1 MVALQAR
8 IVGDTGQRFVRL
20 LTAAFRLLFALF
32 SPDDKKRDNRRR
44 TAGQPPD
51 NFAGSPAVNIRGRA
65 TQASAMQPVG
75 DSAGPMA
82 THSFDYVIVG
92 AGSAGC
98 TLARRLTEDAGT
110 RVLLLEA
117 GGWDRDPW
125 IKIPIGWGRILEK
138 RLHDWMYFTEPE
150 PALDGRRI
158 ECARGK
164 VIGGSS
170 SINAMAYV
178 RGNKGD
184 YDRWASSGL
193 AGWSYDEV
201 LPYFRRQESWEGGA
215 GAFRGGDGPL
225 TVQTSTFKDELI
237 EACLAA
243 GAALQMPRTPD
254 YNGAQQEGLGLM
266 QQTIRDGRRCSA
278 AEAYLRPALGRANL
292 TVQTGALVNRVVLD
306 GGRAI
311 GVEYASGSETRIA
324 HAEREVLLCGGV
336 INSPQLLMLS
346 GIGDPA
352 QLAAHGIAATVEL
365 PGVGKN
371 LQDHLSVLADV
382 ARADTGPFVAT
393 LRLDRIVTALVRA
406 YCFGTGPAA
415 ETPSGWTG
423 FVKSRPDVEL
433 PDIQFLFRAVA
444 TGAAPYLPP
453 FKPAFADGFSLRAV
467 MLRPESRGEITL
479 SSADPRAKVRIRQNF
494 LSTDNDKRTIRD
506 GLKLVRRMAQTAPLA
521 DFVAR
526 ELKPGG
532 AVQSDDELDAYIRAT
547 AATAHHPLG
556 TCKMGPDSDRMAV
569 VDPELRVRGVA
580 GLRVVDA
587 SVMPDLVGGNINA
600 PVIMIAEKA
609 ADLIRGAIT
618 PSP

>member
-1 MVALQAR
+1 MVA
-8 IVGDTGQRFVRL
+8 VR
-20 LTAAFRLLFALF
+20 R
-32 SPDDKKRDNRRR
+32 
-44 TAGQPPD
+44 
-51 NFAGSPAVNIRGRA
+51 V
-65 TQASAMQPVG
+65 
-75 DSAGPMA
+75 A
-82 THSFDYVIVG
+82 THASPSTLKRIEGKRTINGHAKSHDYVIVG

-150 PALDGRRI
+150 AALDGRRI

-184 YDRWASSGL
+184 YDRWAGAGL
-193 AGWSYDEV
+193 AGWSYEEV

-215 GAFRGGDGPL
+215 GEFRGGDGPL
-225 TVQTSTFKDELI
+225 TVHTTTFRDALVD
-237 EACLAA
+237 ACLAA
-243 GAALQMPRTPD
+243 GAALQMPHTPD

-292 TVQTGALVNRVVLD
+292 TVETGAAVNRVVLD
-306 GGRAI
+306 SGRAV
-311 GVEYASGSETRIA
+311 GVEYVRSGETQVVR
-324 HAEREVLLCGGV
+324 AEREVILSGGV

-346 GIGDPA
+346 GIGDPDH
-352 QLAAHGIAATVEL
+352 LAEHGIKVAVAL
-365 PGVGKN
+365 PGVGRN
-371 LQDHLSVLADV
+371 LQDHLSVLADF
-382 ARADTGPFVAT
+382 ARVDAGPFVAT
-393 LRLDRIVTALVRA
+393 LRLDRVVAALIRA

-453 FKPAFADGFSLRAV
+453 FKPAYADGFSLRAV

-479 SSADPRAKVRIRQNF
+479 ASADPRAPVRIRQNF
-494 LSTDNDKRTIRD
+494 LSTENDRRTIRD
-506 GLKLVRRMAQTAPLA
+506 GLKLVRRMGATPPLS
-521 DFVAR
+521 DFVAA
-526 ELKPGG
+526 ELKPGP
-532 AVQSDDELDAYIRAT
+532 AVQSDAELDAYISAT

-556 TCKMGPDSDRMAV
+556 TCKMGPASDKMAV

-587 SVMPDLVGGNINA
+587 SVMPDMVGGNINA

-609 ADLIRGAIT
+609 ADLIRGRA
-618 PSP
+618 PPR